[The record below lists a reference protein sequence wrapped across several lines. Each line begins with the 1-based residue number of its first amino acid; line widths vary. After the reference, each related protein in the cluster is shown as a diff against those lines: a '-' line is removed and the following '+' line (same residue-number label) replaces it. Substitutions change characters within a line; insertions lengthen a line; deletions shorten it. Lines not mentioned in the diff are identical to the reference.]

1 MLKVTFPKYR
11 HNKKEV
17 KKKKLSV
24 MSNIK
29 KKNKEN
35 NSITRDPFPLVLNI
49 FLSTYKIHKMQNIAL
64 YLKKK

>member
-1 MLKVTFPKYR
+1 
-11 HNKKEV
+11 
-17 KKKKLSV
+17 

-64 YLKKK
+64 YL